1 MECTARL
8 QVNFT
13 SYKID
18 ADLVACPNQI
28 LLENCRLFESNL
40 RIPKNLQF
48 PNKTLIQK

>member
-1 MECTARL
+1 MECTAGL

-18 ADLVACPNQI
+18 ADPVGCLNQI

-40 RIPKNLQF
+40 RIPKDL
-48 PNKTLIQK
+48 